1 MNVELL
7 PDEASSD
14 TPAEIR
20 LMVRERIM
28 QLSGAERMLIGAQ
41 MFESARTM
49 ILASFP
55 ADLPP
60 HEIKRRLF
68 LRCYGNELNFI
79 PDFDQDHHQVS

>member
-1 MNVELL
+1 MNAEQLL
-7 PDEASSD
+7 NEASSD

-20 LMVRERIM
+20 QMVRARVM
-28 QLSGAERMLIGAQ
+28 ALSGAERIKIGAQ
-41 MFESARTM
+41 MFESARALM
-49 ILASFP
+49 LASFP
-55 ADLPP
+55 PGLPA